1 VSTTFR
7 VGFSG
12 DFLAADGSIGFGEI
26 GLDRLTANP
35 GIEVEFLAESPRE
48 LRPDQ
53 LQGFD
58 AVALLSPRVTA
69 RSLAGV
75 ERLAL
80 IARFGVGYDN
90 VDIDSCSER
99 GVLVATTPEATRTP
113 MATTVLTLI
122 LALSHRLMEKDRL
135 IRSGRWAEKR
145 NLMGYGLTG
154 RTLGS
159 IGLGTIGRE
168 ILSLTRPLKMRH
180 IAFDPYVPP
189 TVGTELGLDLVDLD
203 TLIGRSDYIT
213 INCALTSETFHLIDA
228 RRIGLMKST
237 AFLIN
242 TARGP
247 IVDQRALTTALQEKR
262 IAGAALDVFEAEPID
277 PNDPLLQ
284 LENVIVTP
292 HALCWTD
299 DWALATG
306 ERVCDAIL
314 AVASGEV
321 PQYVVNRAAIDSAA
335 VQQKLARF
343 AGRRGA

>member
-1 VSTTFR
+1 MRTAFR
-7 VGFSG
+7 VGFSR

-26 GLDRLTANP
+26 GLDRLTSNP
-35 GIEVEFLAESPRE
+35 GIEVDFLAESPRE
-48 LRPDQ
+48 LRPDH
-53 LQGFD
+53 LEAYD
-58 AVALLSPRVTA
+58 AVVLLSPRVTA
-69 RSLAGV
+69 RSLAGA

-90 VDIDSCSER
+90 IDIDACSER
-99 GVLVATTPEATRTP
+99 GVLVTTTPEATRTP

-135 IRSGRWAEKR
+135 IRSGHWADKWDF
-145 NLMGYGLTG
+145 MGHGLAG

-168 ILSLTRPLKMRH
+168 ILSLTRPLKMKH
-180 IAFDPYVPP
+180 IAYDPYVPP
-189 TVGTELGLDLVDLD
+189 TVASELGLDLVDLD
-203 TLIGRSDYIT
+203 TLIANSDYIT
-213 INCALTSETFHLIDA
+213 INCALTPETFHLIDA
-228 RRIGLMKST
+228 RRIGLMKPT

-242 TARGP
+242 SARGP
-247 IVDQRALTTALQEKR
+247 IVDQGALTTALQEKR

-277 PNDPLLQ
+277 PNDPLLT

-306 ERVCDAIL
+306 GSVCDAIL

-321 PQYVVNRAAIDSAA
+321 PQFVVNRVAIDSSL
-335 VQQKLARF
+335 VQQKVARF
-343 AGRRGA
+343 ARRRGA